1 MNARVYDRAR
11 GVCFEEKQFRDK
23 QADFLY
29 NTAAGRALLRLFVAS
44 KAFSR
49 LSALPGKRKKSA
61 SKIGPFIE
69 TYGIDMSDYGDTA
82 YKTFYDFFIRK
93 PLPGKRPF
101 PQEAGVLGA
110 VADAKLTVYPVGP
123 DLAVTIKNQPYTVAG
138 LLDNAALARG
148 FENGLCLV
156 FRLTV
161 DDCHRYCFFDSGR
174 VTGSSAAGGKLHTVG
189 PVSAQRHRVYTENYR
204 CITTLATDHF
214 GEAAMIEIGAMLV
227 GKIHNHPVGHFQ
239 RGDEKGYFAPGGS
252 SIAVLLKAG
261 AAVIDGDIARY
272 SAQGVETK
280 VRMGERIGAAP
291 C

>member
-1 MNARVYDRAR
+1 MDARIYDRAR
-11 GVCFEEKQFRDK
+11 GICFDEKQFKDT

-44 KAFSR
+44 KTFSR

-61 SKIGPFIE
+61 AKIGPFIGQ
-69 TYGIDMSDYGDTA
+69 YGIDMTDYGDERYA
-82 YKTFYDFFIRK
+82 TFHDFFIRK

-101 PQEAGVLGA
+101 PQEPGLLGA
-110 VADAKLTVYPVGP
+110 VADAKLTVYPIGP
-123 DLAVTIKNQPYTVAG
+123 DLTVTIKNNPYTVAG
-138 LLDNAALARG
+138 LLHDAALAQG

-156 FRLTV
+156 FRLTM

-174 VTGSSAAGGKLHTVG
+174 VTGSATAGGKLHTVG
-189 PVSAQRHRVYTENYR
+189 PVSAKRHRVYTENYR

-214 GEAAMIEIGAMLV
+214 GEAAMVEIGAMLV
-227 GKIHNHPVGHFQ
+227 GKIINHPVTSFQ

-261 AAVIDGDIARY
+261 AVVIDGDIERY
-272 SAQGVETK
+272 SARGIESK